1 MKKNDRF
8 AEVFSKGKV
17 DHIEVFVDKRTG
29 VNCVF
34 RSARYSG
41 GLTALLDKD
50 GKPVV
55 TPVSDFD
62 K

>member
-17 DHIEVFVDKRTG
+17 DYIEVLVDKRTG
-29 VNCVF
+29 VNYVF
-34 RSARYSG
+34 RSAGYFG

-55 TPVSDFD
+55 TPVSDLD
-62 K
+62 E